1 MELIRIQDH
10 DLRELQRH
18 NELRQFLD
26 YERRLAAAYAQ
37 SQNPHPRRRMP
48 QDSGGRICRD
58 RIFDAL
64 G

>member
-1 MELIRIQDH
+1 MDQES
-10 DLRELQRH
+10 LRALQRQ
-18 NELRQFLD
+18 NELSQFLD
-26 YERRLAAAYAQ
+26 YERRLRAAYAQ
-37 SQNPHPRRRMP
+37 SQDPHPRRRMP